1 MKVFFK
7 LLVMTA
13 LILSTTSLSNC
24 FAQQSKEEV
33 VLNNIESVDHFS
45 VSQLENMAIELKY
58 YDEVLTSS
66 VLSYAFSSDIKWL
79 DRYKEYESKLNG
91 LLEKLLLNQ
100 QNEDLPLIAK
110 LNEIN
115 NVLITLEMRA
125 IAAIQSNDR

>member
-100 QNEDLPLIAK
+100 QNEDPL
-110 LNEIN
+110 
-115 NVLITLEMRA
+115 
-125 IAAIQSNDR
+125 